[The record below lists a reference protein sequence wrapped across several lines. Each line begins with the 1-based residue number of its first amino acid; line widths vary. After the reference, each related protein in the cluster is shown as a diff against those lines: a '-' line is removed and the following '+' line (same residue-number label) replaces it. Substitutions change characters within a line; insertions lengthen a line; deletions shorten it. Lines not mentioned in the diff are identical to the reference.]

1 MKGIIEKFS
10 KEELELVKELLLDGS
25 YSSYEIPEKLVPL
38 KKSNYGFNK
47 I

>member
-10 KEELELVKELLLDGS
+10 EEELELVKELLLDGS
-25 YSSYEIPEKLVPL
+25 YSSYEIPEKLVPF